1 MKTIKQTVALIVLM
15 SSVSA
20 MNYVLAGGQQLQGM
34 TAQAAGQNKTQVR
47 LTFNSPVNIPKGFV
61 LEDPPRLVF
70 DFPGTEISPDSRQ
83 KTVNLGKIESIEA
96 ADNKGKAR
104 VMIRMKELV
113 NYTIGVEGNT
123 VVMAFDS
130 DCGAACK
137 PSASTPI
144 RSGAAKS
151 DALPGKFTQ
160 EAPAAKAK
168 PVPAETKPPVFIIPP
183 AAKTQAAP
191 KPVVEEKAK
200 PVVKPAPK
208 PAAQQAKQ
216 VMPELPELPPPA
228 PAKPL
233 DPSFAWYAPPAQPQQ
248 QVKPVV
254 AQPAPAPVKYQPA
267 PAVTK
272 PVPEYVPPAAPANR
286 TPVLQNVDF
295 RREPDGGGK
304 LIITLPSSAT
314 EVEND
319 QRGNALTLSL
329 RDVDAPAHLQQ
340 RMDVMDFGTPVSA
353 VDVSQQGMNTRIRVS
368 AHEGFEHRVTRNG
381 NEYTVY
387 IDKNRQSPEEKL
399 AAEKKPKTFS
409 GEKLS
414 LNFQDIEVRAVLQ
427 LLADFT
433 DKNIVVSDTV
443 QGNITVRLKDVPWDQ
458 ALDIVLESKNLA
470 MRENGNVIWVAPATE
485 LAAKEKQELET
496 LMSKQQLEPLVTEYI
511 PVNFAKAVDLAA
523 LIEKSKGDDKQSLLS
538 PRGKVSVD
546 ERTNTLLVQ
555 ETVSQV
561 KSIRELVKVLDVPV
575 EQVLIESRIVTASDG
590 FSKELGAKFGVSPMW
605 SNGSSTG
612 IATGNLGSGTEDYFT
627 SIAEAAADAATNGGV
642 TDKLVTIPGLTD
654 RLSVNLPVTGA
665 AGSFGF
671 SLLTKDFM
679 VDLELSALQAENK
692 GEIISTPRVI
702 TSNQTKALIEQG
714 VEIPYLQ
721 ASSSGATNV
730 AFKKAVL
737 SLEVTPQ
744 ITPDEHI
751 SMDLKVNQDTVG
763 SIYSGVPSINT
774 REVQTKVLV
783 ENGQTVVLGGVHE
796 ESNVTGT
803 TKVPVLGDVPVLG
816 NLFRTDTKSNDKR
829 ELLIFVTPKIVDG
842 KS

>member
-130 DCGAACK
+130 DCGVVCK
-137 PSASTPI
+137 PSASAPI

-151 DALPGKFTQ
+151 DVLPDKFTQ
-160 EAPAAKAK
+160 EAAATKAK
-168 PVPAETKPPVFIIPP
+168 PVAEAKPPVFIIPP
-183 AAKTQAAP
+183 SAKTQPAP
-191 KPVVEEKAK
+191 KPVVEDKAK
-200 PVVKPAPK
+200 PVIKPAPE
-208 PAAQQAKQ
+208 PASQQAKP
-216 VMPELPELPPPA
+216 VVPELPELPPPA

-233 DPSFAWYAPPAQPQQ
+233 DPSFAWYAPPAP
-248 QVKPVV
+248 VPAIAKP
-254 AQPAPAPVKYQPA
+254 A
-267 PAVTK
+267 
-272 PVPEYVPPAAPANR
+272 PEYVPPAAPANR
-286 TPVLQNVDF
+286 ISTLQNVDF

-304 LIITLPSSAT
+304 LVITLPSAAT
-314 EVEND
+314 EVESD

-485 LAAKEKQELET
+485 LAAKEKQELEA

-523 LIEKSKGDDKQSLLS
+523 LIEKSKGNGKQSLLS

-561 KSIRELVKVLDVPV
+561 KSIRDLVKVLDVPI
-575 EQVLIESRIVTASDG
+575 EQVLIESRIVTATDG
-590 FSKELGAKFGVSPMW
+590 FSKELGAKFGVSPKW
-605 SNGSSTG
+605 HNSSSTG
-612 IATGNLGSGTEDYFT
+612 IATGNLGSGTEEYFT
-627 SIAEAAADAATNGGV
+627 SIAEANAAAAAAAATPDTADDAKAAGM
-642 TDKLVTIPGLTD
+642 TYTLPGLTD

-671 SLLTKDFM
+671 SVLTRDFLI
-679 VDLELSALQAENK
+679 DLELSALQAENK

-763 SIYSGVPSINT
+763 QIFSGVPSINT

-783 ENGQTVVLGGVHE
+783 ENGQTIVLGGVHE

-816 NLFRTDTKSNDKR
+816 KLFRTDTKSNDKR